1 MLFEQRRYQEADTEQ
16 CKLKIENDSLKRE
29 NQAKTKLLIVEENKA
44 IEPKRAFTVKK
55 YQSCN
60 ALKRQE
66 HSIKKV
72 CRFKEKGR
80 SLKGK
85 RDHQVEKE
93 NIPPSRWGR
102 ECQMNITGV
111 DRDLI
116 EVSHQT
122 KSKFVDVGRRI
133 NAAIAMPSWQQ

>member
-55 YQSCN
+55 YQSRN
-60 ALKRQE
+60 SLKRQE

-72 CRFKEKGR
+72 CRFKEKGKVTER
-80 SLKGK
+80 KK
-85 RDHQVEKE
+85 R
-93 NIPPSRWGR
+93 PPSRER
-102 ECQMNITGV
+102 KYT
-111 DRDLI
+111 
-116 EVSHQT
+116 T
-122 KSKFVDVGRRI
+122 KSMGKG
-133 NAAIAMPSWQQ
+133 MPNEHYWSG